1 MLNWF
6 RSAID
11 LGMRIPSVRPLGQ
24 IQSDVADLL
33 LLSWVRSPCVRFK
46 SFPLAR
52 GPALIFHF
60 LISTFCASPVSN
72 SLFEMGRFTL

>member
-24 IQSDVADLL
+24 IQSDVDDLL
-33 LLSWVRSPCVRFK
+33 LLSWVRSPCSIFK
-46 SFPLAR
+46 FFPLAR
-52 GPALIFHF
+52 GPALILHF
-60 LISTFCASPVSN
+60 LISTFCVSPVSN
-72 SLFEMGRFTL
+72 SI